1 VSTTARVVD
10 RSQEDSS
17 TTIVAP
23 SPSRLAYGAIVGP
36 LVFTMGWLVL
46 GFISPGYTM
55 WDIRVD
61 HYSAI
66 SQPISGLG
74 LGVTGPVMNTLFVLT
89 GALLIA
95 GAVGVFRSVPHLS
108 TRRRRVLTGLLA
120 LHGLGAILSGLFTLE
135 SFMPHFAGF
144 ALALSPI
151 ITFPIIARSLR
162 VAPEWTRLARW
173 LRIASPITL
182 GLTILHFA
190 TFNPEAAGDG
200 VGIAGLT
207 QRLLLLQL
215 QAWIVAMGYVALR
228 TVRPGFV
235 HASTRTGSC

>member
-1 VSTTARVVD
+1 MSTTAQGLD
-10 RSQEDSS
+10 RTAADCSP
-17 TTIVAP
+17 TIATN
-23 SPSRLAYGAIVGP
+23 SPGLLAFGAIVGP
-36 LVFTMGWLVL
+36 LVFTLGWLVL

-74 LGVTGPVMNTLFVLT
+74 LGVTGPVMNALFVLT
-89 GALLIA
+89 GLLLIT
-95 GAVGVFRSVPHLS
+95 GAVGVFRSIPHLS
-108 TRRRRVLTGLLA
+108 TRTRRVLSGLLA

-135 SFMPHFAGF
+135 SFMAHFAGF

-162 VAPEWTRLARW
+162 SAPGWTRLARW
-173 LRIASPITL
+173 LPIGSPITVA
-182 GLTILHFA
+182 LTILHFA

-207 QRLLLLQL
+207 QRMLLLEL
-215 QAWIVAMGYVALR
+215 QAWIVAMGWLA
-228 TVRPGFV
+228 VRIARGAYPSGV
-235 HASTRTGSC
+235 GSA